1 MIAVPIGQQTIA
13 EKSGAIVEMRDVLPN
28 PVPFRDFAVVALHSR
43 RRNSRQRPAPH
54 ADGKPVEVRVGF
66 YIANLAALDQASES
80 YDIAGYLRAMWKD
93 PRLVYQGE
101 AASEKELDP
110 KTIWTPALEIVNVKG
125 TQTTDGAIAFITP
138 DGTVRW
144 ELRIGTTISSDLNL
158 HRFPFD
164 RQVLRLVIESSKYS
178 ETALQLIADEE
189 MSGIN
194 GDSFVSLSEWPLP
207 KQLRTEPGRSYFAPE
222 KVHYSRASFLID
234 VDRESGFYIW
244 KVILPVL
251 LICMCSWTVFWID
264 LKEFATQV
272 TIAVT
277 DLLTIVAFL
286 FVVND
291 SLPRVSYLTLM
302 DRFTLVCLV
311 CILAT
316 IVELVLCQ
324 Q

>member
-1 MIAVPIGQQTIA
+1 MFSRILILFVISLLSHFIRADEIAA
-13 EKSGAIVEMRDVLPN
+13 SALP
-28 PVPFRDFAVVALHSR
+28 
-43 RRNSRQRPAPH
+43 PH
-54 ADGKPVEVRVGF
+54 VDGKPVEVHIRF
-66 YIANLAALDQASES
+66 YVANLGALDQATES

-93 PRLVYQGE
+93 SRHAYKGE
-101 AASEKELDP
+101 AGSEKELDP
-110 KTIWTPALEIVNVKG
+110 KTIWTPWLEIVNVKG
-125 TQTTDGAIAFITP
+125 TQSTDGAMAFVTP

-144 ELRIGTTISSDLNL
+144 ELRMGTTVSSDLNL
-158 HRFPFD
+158 RRFPFD
-164 RQVLRLVIESSKYS
+164 RQALRLAIESSKYS
-178 ETALQLIADEE
+178 ETAVQLIADDD

-207 KQLRTEPGRSYFAPE
+207 KQLRAEQGRSYFAPE
-222 KVHYSRASFLID
+222 KAHYSRVSFLID

-291 SLPRVSYLTLM
+291 SLPRVSY
-302 DRFTLVCLV
+302 
-311 CILAT
+311 
-316 IVELVLCQ
+316 
-324 Q
+324 